1 MPIKMPLFPLICLNK
16 KKQKNS
22 GAFTLVELLIAVTI
36 FSVVSIAIYSVF
48 SSGTAILRRVKN
60 IDLTQQKILLKTESL
75 ARQLRQQ
82 PACRKQLF
90 LGAETKISFPANVD
104 SFVSRITYYFDESS
118 FCLMR
123 VVDRLDKII
132 TLEGKLDP
140 ELKAKPTVFLM
151 KVKAV
156 RFFYLYMDTKKNEYS
171 WGDEW
176 KENYLPVAVRF
187 IISVEGREYAATT
200 FLLG

>member
-1 MPIKMPLFPLICLNK
+1 MPLFPLICLNK
-16 KKQKNS
+16 KKKKNS
-22 GAFTLVELLIAVTI
+22 GAFTLVELLIAVSI

-60 IDLTQQKILLKTESL
+60 IDLAQQKILLKTESL

-90 LGAETKISFPANVD
+90 LGAETKISFPSNVD
-104 SFVSRITYYFDESS
+104 SFPSRVTYYFDEDLS
-118 FCLMR
+118 CLMR
-123 VVDRLDKII
+123 VIDRLDKII
-132 TLEGKLDP
+132 TPEGKLDSQ
-140 ELKAKPTVFLM
+140 LKAKPSVFLN
-151 KVKAV
+151 KVKEV
-156 RFFYLYMDTKKNEYS
+156 KLSYLYLDTKKNEYN
-171 WGDEW
+171 WADEW

-187 IISVEGREYAATT
+187 MINVEGREYAATT

>member
-1 MPIKMPLFPLICLNK
+1 
-16 KKQKNS
+16 
-22 GAFTLVELLIAVTI
+22 VELLIAVSI

-60 IDLTQQKILLKTESL
+60 IDLAQQKILLKTESL

-90 LGAETKISFPANVD
+90 SGVETKISFASNVD
-104 SFVSRITYYFDESS
+104 SFPSRVTYYFDEDLS
-118 FCLMR
+118 CLMR
-123 VVDRLDKII
+123 VIDRLDKII
-132 TLEGKLDP
+132 TSEGKLDP
-140 ELKAKPTVFLM
+140 QLKAKPSVFLG

-156 RFFYLYMDTKKNEYS
+156 RFSYLYMDINKKEYS
-171 WGDEW
+171 WAGEW
-176 KENYLPVAVRF
+176 KENYSPIAVRF
-187 IISVEGREYAATT
+187 MINAEGREYATTT